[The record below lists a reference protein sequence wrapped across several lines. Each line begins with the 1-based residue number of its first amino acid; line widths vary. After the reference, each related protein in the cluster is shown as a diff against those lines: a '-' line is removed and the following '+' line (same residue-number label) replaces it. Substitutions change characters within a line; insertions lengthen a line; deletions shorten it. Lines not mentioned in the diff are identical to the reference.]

1 MALGAGPNGAVRVG
15 RFVSRRWGV
24 VVGRRLRLRTLQ
36 RGEVRLEREVDARGA
51 ADARTGHVGD
61 SEIAQELGDSDV
73 RGLNRECDER

>member
-1 MALGAGPNGAVRVG
+1 MDDEELR
-15 RFVSRRWGV
+15 
-24 VVGRRLRLRTLQ
+24 GRRELPGDHEAPHADVAGLE